1 MSDLTITELWFKRA
15 KPEPTEQNFNVQV
28 GVHFEEFVE
37 MLDTMRFYAPTVP
50 GGTLAGSVMSLRNK
64 LHVLAEDLKSG
75 KVQAVVEDRIEFLD
89 SLADQIVTATGAG
102 YMAGMNVPA
111 ALDRVN
117 GSNFS
122 KFDDN
127 GMPLFDANGKIKKG
141 PNYKKVN
148 LDGLV

>member
-37 MLDTMRFYAPTVP
+37 MLDTMRFYAPTFP
-50 GGTLAGSVMSLRNK
+50 GGTLQGAVMSLRNK
-64 LHVLAEDLKSG
+64 LHTLAEDLKSG

-102 YMAGMNVPA
+102 YMAGMNVPV

-117 GSNFS
+117 TSNWS
-122 KFDDN
+122 KAVDGEFIFDE
-127 GMPLFDANGKIKKG
+127 NGKIKKPASYMP
-141 PNYKKVN
+141 PN
-148 LDGLV
+148 LEGLY